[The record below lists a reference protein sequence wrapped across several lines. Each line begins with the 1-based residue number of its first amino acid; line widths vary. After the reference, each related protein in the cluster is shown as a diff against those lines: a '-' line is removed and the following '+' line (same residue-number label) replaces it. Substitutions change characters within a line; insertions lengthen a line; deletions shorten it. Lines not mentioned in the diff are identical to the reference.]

1 LVPTKKKNEL
11 WRAIK
16 EKYIFPPQF
25 LDRGEKDTLYVMGK
39 AIQTFKRNLNKDYV
53 QKGLTPFKDL
63 GFITPDDWTTLVNQ
77 RTPKKALE
85 VSKNFEA
92 LSKQRKCH
100 PNLGLGSYKA
110 KIEE

>member
-1 LVPTKKKNEL
+1 LVKKNVRSSIYEHFHLVPTKKKNEL

-39 AIQTFKRNLNKDYV
+39 AIRTFKRNLNKDYV

-63 GFITPDDWTTLVNQ
+63 GFITPDDWTTLVN
-77 RTPKKALE
+77 
-85 VSKNFEA
+85 
-92 LSKQRKCH
+92 
-100 PNLGLGSYKA
+100 
-110 KIEE
+110 